1 MPNCLGIYT
10 ENNIIKYAKLDSDK
24 NGTSFKLAS
33 YGVRFSENTKETI
46 DEIISET
53 NSENDELAT
62 NISSEKYELIDVFS
76 RLSKKDIKELVT
88 SGFADLCDSKGLIP
102 SVKEMKFKLSK
113 NTGDADKYKAICV
126 STDKSELANVFKDFT
141 EKKITSLAPLG
152 VSITNILANKGIDDQ
167 VAIINIEDETVVTII
182 ERGEIASIYSYPVG
196 MKDVLPKLAE
206 KYNSYS
212 KAYEACKGVSAYIED
227 VYALEDADREI
238 LDLVIPMLYDLRTR
252 IEKDL
257 RPHLPI
263 INRIYIT
270 GTGTIINNLD
280 VYFHE
285 IFTDKTC
292 QLLVPYFLP
301 RDSNNLKDIMEV
313 NSAIAL
319 AFNGLGFNDQET
331 EFISGS
337 AQTMMNTELL
347 QKKIAEIK
355 GNILD
360 FAKSNDTLRNLTNK
374 MSSLKNLTN
383 KTSTSESKKIFTFKK
398 GKDKKKKIDI
408 EFNDE
413 IVENGTNGVAQPDI
427 DIGNGEVLAQ
437 EEKVKG
443 FTATEAWLARTAGAV
458 LLTFV
463 LYSGAAYYTNEVIAE
478 KANEVSKNKLDVNN
492 WMASAKSDAD
502 EIDKQSGQYKN
513 WKNDLQNVLGKVTT
527 RTANFSIP
535 NFMSK
540 LMFVIPENVKVTY
553 IAVQDGWV
561 EMDAES
567 GQYAQLGYFVSKL
580 KLEKVL
586 TDVDMKVISM
596 DGNIKIKVSGA
607 MP

>member
-33 YGVRFSENTKETI
+33 YGVRFSENTQETI
-46 DEIISET
+46 EEIIGET
-53 NSENDELAT
+53 NSANDELAT
-62 NISSEKYELIDVFS
+62 SITSEKYELIDVFS
-76 RLSKKDIKELVT
+76 RLNKKDIKELVT
-88 SGFADLCDSKGLIP
+88 TGFADACASKGLIP
-102 SVKEMKFKLSK
+102 SVMEMKFKLSK

-126 STDKSELANVFKDFT
+126 ATDKSDLANIFRDFSD
-141 EKKITSLAPLG
+141 KKITSLAPLG
-152 VSITNILANKGIDDQ
+152 TSITNILANKGIDDQ

-182 ERGEIASIYSYPVG
+182 ERGEIAEILSYPIG

-227 VYALEDADREI
+227 VYSLEDSDREI
-238 LDLVIPMLYDLRTR
+238 LDLIIPMLYDLRGR

-257 RPHLPI
+257 KPHLPL
-263 INRIYIT
+263 INRIYLT
-270 GTGTIINNLD
+270 GTGIIINNLD
-280 VYFHE
+280 LYFHE
-285 IFTDKTC
+285 LFTDKTC

-301 RDSNNLKDIMEV
+301 KDSNNLKDIMEV
-313 NSAIAL
+313 NTAIAL
-319 AFNGLGFNDQET
+319 AFNGLGFNDQDT

-337 AQTMMNTELL
+337 AATMMNTELL
-347 QKKIAEIK
+347 QKKFEDIK
-355 GNILD
+355 EKIFD
-360 FAKSNDTLRNLTNK
+360 FAKSKPGLKKLTNQF
-374 MSSLKNLTN
+374 SSF
-383 KTSTSESKKIFTFKK
+383 SSKLP
-398 GKDKKKKIDI
+398 GAKKKKIDI

-413 IVENGTNGVAQPDI
+413 IVENTSDDATQPNI
-427 DIGNGEVLAQ
+427 DIGDGEGIEQ
-437 EEKVKG
+437 EEKPKG

-458 LLTFV
+458 LLTFA
-463 LYSGAAYYTNEVIAE
+463 LYSGASYYTNEVISEKSAE
-478 KANEVSKNKLDVNN
+478 INKNKVDVNN
-492 WMASAKSDAD
+492 WINAAKSDAAKID
-502 EIDKQSGQYKN
+502 EQAGKYKV
-513 WKNDLQNVLGKVTT
+513 WKSELQELLGKVTT

-540 LMFVIPENVKVTY
+540 LMFIIPENVQVTS
-553 IAVQDGWV
+553 IAVQDGRV

-586 TDVDMKVISM
+586 TDVDMSVISM

>member
-24 NGTSFKLAS
+24 TGTSFKLAS

-46 DEIISET
+46 EEIIAET
-53 NSENDELAT
+53 NSTNDELAT
-62 NISSEKYELIDVFS
+62 NILSERYELIDVFS
-76 RLSKKDIKELVT
+76 RLSKKDIKELVA
-88 SGFADLCDSKGLIP
+88 SEFANLCDTKGLIS

-126 STDKSELANVFKDFT
+126 STDKSELANVFKDFA

-182 ERGEIASIYSYPVG
+182 ERGEIAAILSYPVG

-227 VYALEDADREI
+227 VYALEDSDREI
-238 LDLVIPMLYDLRTR
+238 LDLVIPMLYDLRSR
-252 IEKDL
+252 IEKDIK
-257 RPHLPI
+257 PHLPL
-263 INRIYIT
+263 INRIYLT
-270 GTGTIINNLD
+270 GTGAIINNLD
-280 VYFHE
+280 LYFHE
-285 IFTDKTC
+285 LFTDKTC

-301 RDSNNLKDIMEV
+301 KDSNNLKDIMEV

-337 AQTMMNTELL
+337 AATMMNTELL
-347 QKKIAEIK
+347 QKKFEEIK
-355 GNILD
+355 GKIFS
-360 FAKSNDTLRNLTNK
+360 FAKSNAT
-374 MSSLKNLTN
+374 LKNLTSKIPSIGGGKALGN
-383 KTSTSESKKIFTFKK
+383 KKED
-398 GKDKKKKIDI
+398 GKKKKIDI

-413 IVENGTNGVAQPDI
+413 IVENTSEDSMQPNI
-427 DIGNGEVLAQ
+427 DIGNGEVMEQ
-437 EEKVKG
+437 EEKTKG
-443 FTATEAWLARTAGAV
+443 LTATEAWLARTAGAV
-458 LLTFV
+458 LLTFA
-463 LYSGAAYYTNEVIAE
+463 LYSGAAYYTNEVITE
-478 KANEVSKNKLDVNN
+478 KSDEVNKNKADVNS
-492 WMASAKSDAD
+492 WIATAKSDTSKIEA
-502 EIDKQSGQYKN
+502 ETGKYKV
-513 WKNDLQNVLGKVTT
+513 WQGELQELLGKVTT

-540 LMFVIPENVKVTY
+540 LMFVIPENVQVTS

-586 TDVDMKVISM
+586 TDVDMSVVSM